1 MPRRPRRMAAYPPM
15 SEVEVT
21 NETRY
26 RFREEAVA
34 QVIIRVL
41 AAEDADGVVAV
52 AFLDEGAVAELNGR
66 YRGHAES
73 TDVLSFPAG
82 DTEEADWP
90 EPDGLEDAF
99 LGDVVIC
106 PAVAERNALE
116 DEIPLAEEIRRLLV
130 HGGLHLLGY
139 DHVADDG
146 EMRARETA
154 LLEQIGAPEGGLL
167 EAENR

>member
-1 MPRRPRRMAAYPPM
+1 MARHPPM
-15 SEVEVT
+15 SEVEVS

-34 QVIIRVL
+34 QIVGRVL
-41 AAEDADGVVAV
+41 AAEEADGVVAV
-52 AFLDEGAVAELNGR
+52 AFLDEEAVAELNGR

-90 EPDGLEDAF
+90 EPDGLEDEF

-106 PAVAERNALE
+106 PVVAERNALE
-116 DEIPLAEEIRRLLV
+116 DEISLAEEIRRLLV

-154 LLEQIGAPEGGLL
+154 LLEQIGEPEGGLL
-167 EAENR
+167 EAESR

>member
-1 MPRRPRRMAAYPPM
+1 MARPPPM
-15 SEVEVT
+15 SEIEVS
-21 NETRY
+21 NETAH

-34 QVIIRVL
+34 QIVGRVL

-52 AFLDEGAVAELNGR
+52 AFLGEEAVAELNGR

-82 DTEEADWP
+82 GTEDADWP
-90 EPDGLEDAF
+90 EPDGLEDEF

-106 PAVAERNALE
+106 PDVAERNALE
-116 DEIPLAEEIRRLLV
+116 DEISLAEEIRRLLV

-139 DHVADDG
+139 DHVTDDG
-146 EMRARETA
+146 EMRAREEA
-154 LLEQIGAPEGGLL
+154 LLELIGEPEGGLL
-167 EAENR
+167 EAESR

>member
-1 MPRRPRRMAAYPPM
+1 MARHPPV
-15 SEVEVT
+15 SEVEVSNGT
-21 NETRY
+21 QY
-26 RFREEAVA
+26 RFREDAVA
-34 QVIIRVL
+34 QIVDLVL
-41 AAEDADGVVAV
+41 AAESVQGVVAV
-52 AFLDEGAVAELNGR
+52 AFLDEEKVAELNSR

-82 DTEEADWP
+82 DAEGADWP
-90 EPDGLEDAF
+90 EPDGLEDDF

-116 DEIPLAEEIRRLLV
+116 DAISLAEEIRRLLV

-146 EMRARETA
+146 EMRAREVA
-154 LLEQIGAPEGGLL
+154 LLEQIREPEGGLL
-167 EAENR
+167 EAESR

>member
-1 MPRRPRRMAAYPPM
+1 MARHPPM
-15 SEVEVT
+15 SEVEVS

-34 QVIIRVL
+34 QIVGRVL

-52 AFLDEGAVAELNGR
+52 AFLDEEAVAELNGR

-82 DTEEADWP
+82 HTEDADWP
-90 EPDGLEDAF
+90 EPDGIEDEF
-99 LGDVVIC
+99 LGDVVVC

-116 DEIPLAEEIRRLLV
+116 DEISLAEEIRRLLV

-139 DHVADDG
+139 DHVTDDG
-146 EMRARETA
+146 EMRAREEA
-154 LLEQIGAPEGGLL
+154 LLEQIGDPEDGLL
-167 EAENR
+167 EAESR